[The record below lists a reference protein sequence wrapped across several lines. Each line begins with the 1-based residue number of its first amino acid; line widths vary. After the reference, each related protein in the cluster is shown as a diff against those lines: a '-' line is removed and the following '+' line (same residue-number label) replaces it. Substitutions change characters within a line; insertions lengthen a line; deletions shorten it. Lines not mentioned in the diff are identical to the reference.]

1 MAKPS
6 IDIAE
11 SLARLSAS
19 TIFELRGEWRRLH
32 RAPPPMRLSRDLLMR
47 GITYKLQGRPLG
59 GLSKSIIRKLERLNL
74 DSEASDAQKPAP
86 PISLKAGTR
95 LVREWRG
102 VTYTVLVHADGFEW
116 NGRRYRSL
124 TIVAREITGAHW
136 SGRPALQ
143 RLLSDI
149 KAGKV
154 QIIVV
159 YKVDRLTRSLA
170 DFAKIVRGVVRGGH

>member
-1 MAKPS
+1 MAKDMAKSS

-11 SLARLSAS
+11 SLARLSAA

-47 GITYKLQGRPLG
+47 GITYKLQERPLG

-74 DSEASDAQKPAP
+74 NSDASDAQKPAP

-102 VTYTVLVHADGFEW
+102 VTHTVLVHADGFEW
-116 NGRRYRSL
+116 HGRRYRSL

-136 SGRPALQ
+136 SGPRFFGLRKCP
-143 RLLSDI
+143 
-149 KAGKV
+149 G
-154 QIIVV
+154 
-159 YKVDRLTRSLA
+159 RSVA
-170 DFAKIVRGVVRGGH
+170 SAEGEHAEA